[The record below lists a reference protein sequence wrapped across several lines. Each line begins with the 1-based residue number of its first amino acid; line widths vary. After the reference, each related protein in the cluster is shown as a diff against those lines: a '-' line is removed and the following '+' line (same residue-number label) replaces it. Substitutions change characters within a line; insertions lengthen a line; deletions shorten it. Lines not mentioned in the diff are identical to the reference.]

1 MTRDLVLLSVALQK
15 CVLLVRKSGG
25 CLKAEEMKEEG
36 NRGCFQQSQ
45 GLAVGSEKD

>member
-1 MTRDLVLLSVALQK
+1 MTRDLVLLSLALQK